1 MTEETILDTPDDPGE
16 DDSTND
22 AVPDD
27 EPTEVVLEPGET
39 VTITAPD
46 A

>member
-1 MTEETILDTPDDPGE
+1 MPDPKDPTD

-27 EPTEVVLEPGET
+27 EPVAVVLEPGET